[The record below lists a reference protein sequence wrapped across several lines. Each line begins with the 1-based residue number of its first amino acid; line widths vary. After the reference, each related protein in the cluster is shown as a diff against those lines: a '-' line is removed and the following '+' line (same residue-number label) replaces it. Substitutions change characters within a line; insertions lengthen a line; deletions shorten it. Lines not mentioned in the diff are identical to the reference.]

1 MNTRVEDALFLHN
14 QFDSLAGVF
23 MCLLYPAE
31 EVRGSA
37 VCLAGI
43 VTLGEEAEGDEGHD
57 F

>member
-23 MCLLYPAE
+23 MCLLYLAE

-37 VCLAGI
+37 VCRARIVKLGAGRRG
-43 VTLGEEAEGDEGHD
+43 GEGAL
-57 F
+57 